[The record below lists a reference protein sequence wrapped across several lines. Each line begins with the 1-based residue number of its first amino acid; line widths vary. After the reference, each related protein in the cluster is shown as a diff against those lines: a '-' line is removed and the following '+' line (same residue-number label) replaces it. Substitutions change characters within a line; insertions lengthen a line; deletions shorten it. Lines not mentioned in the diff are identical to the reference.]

1 MKKTLLAAA
10 LMSAVGVSYA
20 QSGSVTLYGIV
31 DTGYEFS
38 SGKLDTHWAANNS
51 GTSVKTKKAG
61 LKSGGLSSSRV
72 GFKGQEPLGNGL
84 SATFHMEMRFNS
96 ANGAWR
102 SHKTAA
108 GETVTGFAA
117 RTLVGLK
124 GPFGHFA
131 LGRENT
137 PIDNN
142 VFPLDIQGHTRGD
155 VPLTGKVEGL
165 FYNGQFGGLGVEATM
180 GRNQSVTTV
189 DGVKIEDKVSEFG
202 YGVGLKYSAGAF
214 SIAGAAQQFRPGTIT
229 RNASGT
235 ITSDTRGR
243 KDEFGL
249 AVNYKLGDVRLV
261 SNYIYAKSSPRNSNA
276 YSRWEHLN
284 FGVEYKSGPFTAVAE
299 VGRNRAKALNHI
311 EKLGK
316 HYGDAVTS
324 AFPGDFR
331 LKGAGTNFV
340 VGGNYAFSKRTD
352 LYVRGGRRGSLNATV
367 YNPDGTVRGKIKGH
381 TNYVFAGLRHRF

>member
-10 LMSAVGVSYA
+10 LMGVVGVSYA

-38 SGKLDTHWAANNS
+38 SQKLDTHWNATNRS
-51 GTSVKTKKAG
+51 TSVKTKKSG
-61 LKSGGLSSSRV
+61 LKSGGMSGPRL

-96 ANGAWR
+96 ATGAWR
-102 SHKTAA
+102 THKTAA

-142 VFPLDIQGHTRGD
+142 VFPMDIAGHTRSD
-155 VPLTGKVEGL
+155 VPLTYKVEGL
-165 FYNGQFGGLGVEATM
+165 FYNGQFGGLGVEATV
-180 GRNQSVTTV
+180 GRNQSVTTEN
-189 DGVKIEDKVSEFG
+189 GVKIEDKLSEFG
-202 YGVGLKYSAGAF
+202 YGVGLKYSAGGF
-214 SIAGAAQQFRPGTIT
+214 SIAGAAQQFRPGTIK
-229 RNASGT
+229 RDARGNV
-235 ITSDTRGR
+235 TSDNRGR

-261 SNYIYAKSSPRNSNA
+261 SNYIYAKSSPRHSNA

-299 VGRNRAKALNHI
+299 VGRNRAKALSHT
-311 EKLGK
+311 EKLGS
-316 HYGDAVTS
+316 YGTAVTS

-352 LYVRGGRRGSLNATV
+352 VYVRGGRKGALNATV
-367 YNPDGTVRGKIKGH
+367 YNPDGTVRGKLKGH